1 MRVRC
6 AKDHVQHQY
15 ALHGWADAALSAQ
28 IHAGGSA
35 VVSDLQGAAQAFLE
49 WIGKSLDVKAL

>member
-1 MRVRC
+1 MRRC
-6 AKDHVQHQY
+6 FVSVAEFD
-15 ALHGWADAALSAQ
+15 WASFLQ

-49 WIGKSLDVKAL
+49 WLRTSLDGEAQ